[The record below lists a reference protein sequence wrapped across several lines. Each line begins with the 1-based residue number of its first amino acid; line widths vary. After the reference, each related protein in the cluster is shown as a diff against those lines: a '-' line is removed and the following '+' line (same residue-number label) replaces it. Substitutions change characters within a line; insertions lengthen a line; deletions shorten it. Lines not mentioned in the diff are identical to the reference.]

1 MNVRQVISTIGAVI
15 AIYGVASSVL
25 FFIGYNMRLLVWV
38 DQWGSGAGW
47 LIRAL
52 MIAVGVVMYISGR
65 KTA

>member
-15 AIYGVASSVL
+15 AIYGIASSVL

-52 MIAVGVVMYISGR
+52 MIAAGVGMYISGR